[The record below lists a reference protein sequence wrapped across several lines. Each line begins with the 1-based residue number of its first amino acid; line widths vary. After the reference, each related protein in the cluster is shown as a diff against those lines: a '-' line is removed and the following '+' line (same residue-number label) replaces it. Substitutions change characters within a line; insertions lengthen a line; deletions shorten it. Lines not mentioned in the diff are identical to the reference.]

1 MNRNKKRG
9 SKGVSPVIATV
20 LLIAMVIV
28 IGLIIFLWFRG
39 LTKEAV
45 TKFEEN
51 IELVCEDVDFISD
64 YSSTTGILSLS
75 NTGNVPIYSFKIKVF
90 RVGEHETFSLENID
104 SSWPKTGLK
113 QGGAFS
119 SQDLS
124 DDFYSAEKI
133 LVTPVLL
140 GTSQTGGKK
149 IHVCDE
155 NYGYEIPI

>member
-1 MNRNKKRG
+1 MKETRKRG
-9 SKGVSPVIATV
+9 NKGVSPVIATV

-51 IELVCEDVDFISD
+51 VELVCEDVNFISD
-64 YSSTTGILSLS
+64 YSETLGTLSLS
-75 NTGNVPIYSFKIKVF
+75 NTGNVPIYSFRIKVF
-90 RVGEHETFSLENID
+90 RIGEHETFSLENID
-104 SSWPKTGLK
+104 SSWPGTGLK
-113 QGGAFS
+113 QGGTFS

-124 DDFYSAEKI
+124 DDIYGAEKI
-133 LVTPVLL
+133 IVIPVLL
-140 GTSQTGGKK
+140 GTSQTGGEK

-155 NYGYEIPI
+155 AYGYEMQF